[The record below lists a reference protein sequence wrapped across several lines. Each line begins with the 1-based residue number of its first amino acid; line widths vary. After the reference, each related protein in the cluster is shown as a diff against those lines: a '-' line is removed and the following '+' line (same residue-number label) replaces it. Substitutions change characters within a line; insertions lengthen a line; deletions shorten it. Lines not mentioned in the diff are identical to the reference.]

1 MKKIVSLL
9 FIMLAVLGF
18 VSCTTSDQTSNEAN
32 QTSSIP
38 SLDVSWA
45 QSFSSIDELVSDS
58 FVDLIVVGEI
68 DRVIGVTRNKA
79 AENSRGPVY
88 VYFTDFSFRIDSVL
102 KGADTKEVLIHQ
114 TGAVAEGEIDQDP
127 LFKPGERYVLFLHEY
142 DSGKSFVVGGPAG
155 RYSIIADKVY
165 SMNHILPLKTYFVS
179 EGLNIDGVLE
189 SDFIESIVRKIQVDK

>member
-1 MKKIVSLL
+1 MVGL
-9 FIMLAVLGF
+9 FSF
-18 VSCTTSDQTSNEAN
+18 VSCTTSDQGPNEAN

-38 SLDVSWA
+38 SLNASWA
-45 QSFSSIDELVSDS
+45 RGYSSIDELVSDS
-58 FVDLIVVGEI
+58 FVDLIAVGEI

-114 TGAVAEGEIDQDP
+114 TGAVGEGEIDQDP

-142 DSGKSFVVGGPAG
+142 EPGKYFVTAGPQG
-155 RYSIIADKVY
+155 RYRIIDDKVY
-165 SMNHILPLKTYFVS
+165 SMNHMLPPKTYFVS
-179 EGLNIDGVLE
+179 EGLDIDGVLE